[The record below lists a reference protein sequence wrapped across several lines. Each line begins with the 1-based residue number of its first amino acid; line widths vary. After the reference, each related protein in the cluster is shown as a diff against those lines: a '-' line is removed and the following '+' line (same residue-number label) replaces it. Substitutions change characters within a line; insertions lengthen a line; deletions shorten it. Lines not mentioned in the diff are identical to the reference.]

1 MHWLVSW
8 GIKLVWEDLNNL
20 ALIEFIVNLQENGT
34 SSHGG
39 SGCATGG
46 QISAE
51 KKQREHLLQLN
62 QILAQQVMQM
72 SKIVAG
78 KY

>member
-1 MHWLVSW
+1 MPPS
-8 GIKLVWEDLNNL
+8 
-20 ALIEFIVNLQENGT
+20 
-34 SSHGG
+34 
-39 SGCATGG
+39 

-78 KY
+78 KYSNNKSLNL

>member
-1 MHWLVSW
+1 MVKC
-8 GIKLVWEDLNNL
+8 IQKTT
-20 ALIEFIVNLQENGT
+20 IEFVHSYYQETGASCSGGAGQTGT
-34 SSHGG
+34 
-39 SGCATGG
+39 G

-78 KY
+78 K